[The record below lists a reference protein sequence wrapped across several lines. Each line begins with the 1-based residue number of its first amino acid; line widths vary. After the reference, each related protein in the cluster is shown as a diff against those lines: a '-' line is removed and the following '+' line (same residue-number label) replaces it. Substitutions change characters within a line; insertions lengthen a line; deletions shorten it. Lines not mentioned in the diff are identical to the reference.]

1 MRSHRYIIKDSLKAD
16 EVARDLELQLDINRM
31 SDVRILS
38 VNAQNEI
45 LVQME
50 EENEE
55 AGDVI
60 DVFMK
65 EYKTA
70 EIIEQHVVEKNI
82 EGVR

>member
-1 MRSHRYIIKDSLKAD
+1 
-16 EVARDLELQLDINRM
+16 M

-70 EIIEQHVVEKNI
+70 EIIE
-82 EGVR
+82 

>member
-50 EENEE
+50 ENEE

-70 EIIEQHVVEKNI
+70 EIIE
-82 EGVR
+82 

>member
-1 MRSHRYIIKDSLKAD
+1 MRSHRYTIKDSLKAD
-16 EVARDLELQLDINRM
+16 EVAKDLELQLDINRM

-45 LVQME
+45 LVQMQ

-55 AGDVI
+55 AEDVI

-65 EYKTA
+65 EYKTE
-70 EIIEQHVVEKNI
+70 EIIK
-82 EGVR
+82 

>member
-1 MRSHRYIIKDSLKAD
+1 MRSHRYTIKDSLKAD
-16 EVARDLELQLDINRM
+16 EVAKDLELQLDINRM

-45 LVQME
+45 LVQMQ

-55 AGDVI
+55 AEDVI

-65 EYKTA
+65 EYKTE
-70 EIIEQHVVEKNI
+70 EIIE
-82 EGVR
+82 

>member
-50 EENEE
+50 GRTKKQE
-55 AGDVI
+55 
-60 DVFMK
+60 MLLM
-65 EYKTA
+65 YL
-70 EIIEQHVVEKNI
+70 
-82 EGVR
+82 